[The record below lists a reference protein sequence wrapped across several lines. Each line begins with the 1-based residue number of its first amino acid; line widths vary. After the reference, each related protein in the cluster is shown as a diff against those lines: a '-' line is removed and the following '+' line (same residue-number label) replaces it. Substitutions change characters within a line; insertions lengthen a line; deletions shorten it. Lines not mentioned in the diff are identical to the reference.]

1 MILKPATS
9 IVVFKRYKLCSPPPN
24 CTRGIE
30 WNFLFYF
37 SGYMFKGWN
46 SKNLWST
53 RYYELKSV
61 AVAGLFSIQHF
72 PCFVFVFVFF
82 ISCLL
87 HFIKNN
93 TSVVQFQLMQGVST
107 SLYCYIYFFHF
118 RMKSNTNWAV
128 AVCHGTYQGIK
139 KQFL

>member
-1 MILKPATS
+1 M
-9 IVVFKRYKLCSPPPN
+9 
-24 CTRGIE
+24 
-30 WNFLFYF
+30 
-37 SGYMFKGWN
+37 
-46 SKNLWST
+46 
-53 RYYELKSV
+53 

-107 SLYCYIYFFHF
+107 SLYCYICKDINK
-118 RMKSNTNWAV
+118 MKNSEGHSIQCSKLIIPCFLEFNDCFTNAPFNKMISYCIV
-128 AVCHGTYQGIK
+128 IETVIVDNK
-139 KQFL
+139 D